1 MFKPVIPII
10 RDNIPGAMI
19 STPPVSGG
27 DATWMMNWMAL
38 ENANGRLSDYYGIH
52 IYMDNASVQRL
63 RMLQSM
69 LKPKNANGWTTT
81 PWMNTETNYD
91 HITFTCSTQ
100 FTLED
105 CRGQFARW
113 HVLQDAKQGGAGG
126 AFNVGWFKWETIST
140 GARIRITTR

>member
-1 MFKPVIPII
+1 
-10 RDNIPGAMI
+10 MI

-27 DATWMMNWMAL
+27 DATWMTNWMAL

-52 IYMDNASVQRL
+52 IYMEENAPEQRL
-63 RMLQSM
+63 RLLQSM
-69 LKPKNANGWTTT
+69 LKTKNANGWTTN

-105 CRGQFARW
+105 CRGQFVRW
-113 HVLQDAKQGGAGG
+113 HVPQYA
-126 AFNVGWFKWETIST
+126 
-140 GARIRITTR
+140 